1 MSKRFF
7 SLLLTFVFCV
17 SFLPPTVFAEN
28 ESIAEVLQ
36 DEEVKTEEIAEQAQ
50 LAAEQEDA
58 PMTLAANADDEPT
71 GDGTVDNPYLIG
83 TLNELK
89 WFRDTVND
97 GKTDICAK
105 LTADIALD
113 SEWTPIG
120 TAAIPYIG
128 TFNGYG
134 YRITAKE
141 MTVDTQGWGLFGAI
155 GDGGTVQALTVS
167 INQLTVTVDAT
178 ESGVMAAKNAGT
190 IERCTVRINTK
201 LYFKACIGLI
211 AYQNSGTIENCWS
224 GTVANNTYNDNINAA
239 GIAYVNS
246 GTIKSCYYNGTG
258 RWRDYAVDYAITS
271 SLDAGIVEN
280 CYCYDTNLWRGDN
293 LYLDGKRNGI
303 TSVGDRERLA
313 TGEITWKLN
322 GSDNTKTEP
331 WRQDTQDANG
341 CPTLDASAGRVTK
354 NDDDTYTLET
364 LHAHRVNGVLEDFTA
379 LADNLSGSGN
389 YYLEADTV
397 LGGIWTIT
405 GDAVLCL
412 NGKTL
417 TTAENANI
425 VVQDGGTLTLLLHD
439 KKTTDSAITG
449 TGGSCITVSG
459 GKLIMQDGAIT
470 NAGGT
475 GVTLEGGSFDMQGG
489 EISGCTTG
497 VSVTGGT
504 LTLSGSTKVINNPA
518 DDATDKQ
525 NILLAQNQK
534 ISFGELNAEARFG
547 ISVAGQDGLTDRVT
561 VTDENGGKYFSQLV
575 ADGFKED
582 GTGFELYLSDDGTAV
597 TLGKQNVHTHCV
609 CGTEYTNQGHTVH
622 SDVTFLPWTGT
633 DSLPREGNYYLTRNV
648 TLANFAYLMDAN
660 ICLNGY
666 TVTVSDGARIQA
678 GANGYD
684 NKKGSL
690 TDCSGKGTIT
700 GRCIYI
706 MSGSTINLYS
716 GTLNGTWVEISSTG
730 GGTFNMYGGKIT
742 NNKTTGAAVDGQNG
756 KQITINMYG
765 GEISGNQNTSEEES
779 ASGGGVYVG
788 QGNQFNMYGGTITG
802 NSAKNGGGVRIA
814 DAGNYGSGTF
824 TMQGGKISGN
834 TATGKGGGVY
844 VGGAFNLSGDA
855 EIQGNTVNNSK
866 NNVYL
871 PGGKTITIIG
881 EPLQTIGV
889 TTSATPADG
898 KPVTIAK
905 GGTDV
910 TLDERYK
917 DRFTPDADDTYRV
930 NLNGNTLELSV
941 QPHEHSVSDG
951 ENDVIW
957 QPIDSEEALRG
968 ITEVT
973 EGSCYYYLTDNITL
987 NNTTW
992 TPPDGM
998 VLDLNGK
1005 NITMATDAVNTITVG
1020 ENVNFTLTDCK
1031 GGGENYGSI
1040 MHYKPD
1046 NATKPRMS
1054 GCGVYVSAEGHFTMY
1069 DGRIGGNQ
1077 NSGHGGGVYVA
1088 EGATFDMYGGE
1099 IGGNIASL
1107 SASNGGGIWTTGKT
1121 TIGGN
1126 AKIIGNSAQTAGGV
1140 YVNGGTLTLKDSAE
1154 VTSNRAT
1161 NSRNGIFVGAGGKLC
1176 VSGSVCVTGNL
1187 NNNMGNNVYLQESG
1201 SSVTPISV
1209 VGALTADARIDVSVP
1224 DGVLKS
1230 INDDNFVPIAEADT
1244 KGWIQDS
1251 SFIGENDSAHKVI
1264 VSDGGK
1270 IAQLGTHSHKWVYT
1284 ASSDGL
1290 SITAKC
1296 SNENCTADGGS
1307 VTIAP
1312 PDKSKLTYDGN
1323 GKAATLTG
1331 KLKTGVVPKIT
1342 YEVKEIGQPF
1352 VALLPEGSV
1361 PKNAGYYKAAITV
1374 EDVTASVEYRIE
1386 KAKLEIS
1393 DFKFIPPES
1402 LTYDGTTKFAKITSD
1417 KIDSKY
1423 ITVTYWYPKDET
1435 GKGGGSAFDPKDV
1448 GTYVVKIWVSENTNY
1463 DAIQNAIGDEDNWK
1477 FTISPSDDYTVNVP
1491 ESWTDSEKPIK
1502 VIEGSI
1508 FNTAIYAITQNEAV
1522 TVTATGVNGE
1532 KIVGRVDW
1540 YTDEACTQS
1549 VDRSKMIDGAAGTT
1563 VKLYWK
1569 FAFSDD
1575 SQKKNFGITEDKT
1588 GSVDVIIK
1596 EGEKQDLAFY
1606 DAGGVKTTGSIAKYG
1621 GYPIRIRV
1629 SNKTLNGGKV
1639 TCESSKPRV
1648 ATIAVDTDGYATV
1661 TICGVGTTTIT
1672 ATADMVPGLYAKT
1685 TATYTLTVE
1694 KGVWGEWVQVG
1705 MPTASI
1711 YNEKPQTPELSGY
1724 NSGDYSVVTFL
1735 YSDTEAAVGSSKYKI
1750 WDIDN
1755 PPQLNAGTYYMY
1767 AIIGETA
1774 NYNAFVTEIYPFEVL
1789 KAFAVKDRP
1798 TNLTAVYGQKL
1809 SDIELINPEGNAPGT
1824 WSWINGSESVGDAS
1838 ATAKIFKARFTPD
1851 DTDNYEIED
1860 EVELKV
1866 TVNKAAAPA
1875 VTDGSLTVTNDV
1887 EETYSFDLASL
1898 LPQLNYGTITYGTPT
1913 FTGTDGYYNGGAKIE
1928 NGKLSL
1934 LILANAVTQEGKIGE
1949 VKVSVTTD
1957 NYETVTLTV
1966 NVYAKNK
1973 SISHSGG
1980 GTTRYTVSF
1989 ETNGGSRTA
1998 SERVKRNGTLTEPT
2012 APTKDGFDFAGWYA
2026 DKELKEKYDFSAKV
2040 TKSMTLYAA
2049 WTEKDNSVNQ
2059 IILTIG
2065 EKSAQVFGQIKTNDV
2080 APKIVNDRTM
2090 LPARFVAE
2098 NLGADVSWDDEKE
2111 LVTIKGKNLKTS
2123 EDITILIYI
2132 GSDSAYV
2139 NGREVKLDSAAFV
2152 ENDRTYT
2159 PIRFISEEL
2168 GAGVEWIENEQKVVI
2183 TK

>member
-7 SLLLTFVFCV
+7 SLLMAFVFCV
-17 SFLPPTVFAEN
+17 SFLPTAVLAE
-28 ESIAEVLQ
+28 EAS
-36 DEEVKTEEIAEQAQ
+36 
-50 LAAEQEDA
+50 AAQEDA

-167 INQLTVTVDAT
+167 INQLTVTVGAT

-211 AYQNSGTIENCWS
+211 AYQNSGTIESCQGDMARS
-224 GTVANNTYNDNINAA
+224 GSYDGNNINTA

-280 CYCYDTNLWRGDN
+280 CYCYDTNLLQGDN
-293 LYLDGKRNGI
+293 LYLDGERNGI
-303 TSVGDRERLA
+303 TSVGDRKRLA

-364 LHAHRVNGVLEDFTA
+364 LHAHRVNGVLEDFTV

-575 ADGFKED
+575 ADVFKED

-609 CGTEYTNQGHTVH
+609 CGTEYTNQGHTAH

-648 TLANFAYLMDAN
+648 TLAKFAYLMDAN

-678 GANGYD
+678 GANGYE
-684 NKKGSL
+684 KGSL

-814 DAGNYGSGTF
+814 DAGNYGSGNF

-917 DRFTPDADDTYRV
+917 DRFTPDADYTYRV

-1054 GCGVYVSAEGHFTMY
+1054 GCGVYVSAKGHFTMY
-1069 DGRIGGNQ
+1069 DGSIGGNQ

-1088 EGATFDMYGGE
+1088 EGAAFDMYGGE

-1121 TIGGN
+1121 AIGGN

-1154 VTSNRAT
+1154 VTGNRAT

-1176 VSGSVCVTGNL
+1176 VSGSVRVTGNL

-1230 INDDNFVPIAEADT
+1230 INDDNFVPIAEAGT
-1244 KGWIQDS
+1244 EGWIRDN
-1251 SFIGENDSAHKVI
+1251 SFIGENDGAHPVI
-1264 VSDGGK
+1264 VSKDGK
-1270 IAQLGTHSHKWVYT
+1270 TAQLGTHPHNWVYT
-1284 ASSDGL
+1284 ASPDGL
-1290 SITAKC
+1290 SITADC
-1296 SNENCTADGGS
+1296 SNERCTADGGS

-1312 PDKSKLTYDGN
+1312 PDKSKLTYDGTP
-1323 GKAATLTG
+1323 KEATLTG
-1331 KLKTGVVPKIT
+1331 EFKTGVVPKIT
-1342 YEVKEIGQPF
+1342 YEVKEIGHPF

-1374 EDVTASVEYRIE
+1374 EGVTASVEYRIE

-1402 LTYDGTTKFAKITSD
+1402 LTYDGTTKFAKVTSD

-1435 GKGGGSAFDPKDV
+1435 GKGGGFAFDPKDV

-1491 ESWTDSEKPIK
+1491 ESWTDVEKPIE

-1508 FNTAIYAITQNEAV
+1508 FNTAIVAITQNYAV
-1522 TVTATGVNGE
+1522 TVTATGVNDE
-1532 KIVGRVDW
+1532 KIVGSIDW
-1540 YTDEACTQS
+1540 YTDEACTQP
-1549 VDRSKMIDGAAGTT
+1549 VDRTKMIDGAAGTI

-1588 GSVDVIIK
+1588 GSVDVVIK
-1596 EGEKQDLAFY
+1596 EGEKQELAFY
-1606 DAGGVKTTGSIAKYG
+1606 DAGGVKTTGSTAKYG

-1629 SNKTLNGGKV
+1629 SNNTINGGKV
-1639 TCESSKPRV
+1639 TCENSEPKV
-1648 ATIAVDTDGYATV
+1648 ATIDVGDGGYSTV

-1694 KGVWGEWVQVG
+1694 KGVWGESV
-1705 MPTASI
+1705 TAAMRSYVYGDTLTNPSLFNYKGDDNDVTYYYGTTKDI
-1711 YNEKPQTPELSGY
+1711 
-1724 NSGDYSVVTFL
+1724 NSGEW
-1735 YSDTEAAVGSSKYKI
+1735 TE
-1750 WDIDN
+1750 WNLDN
-1755 PPQLNAGTYYMY
+1755 PPKLDAGDYYIHAKLKESEHY
-1767 AIIGETA
+1767 KAYTTT
-1774 NYNAFVTEIYPFEVL
+1774 VSPFKVY
-1789 KAFAVKDRP
+1789 KAFPNWNAPVGV
-1798 TNLTAVYGQKL
+1798 TAKYGQKL
-1809 SDIELINPEGNAPGT
+1809 SDIQLVNPEGTTPGT
-1824 WSWINGSESVGDAS
+1824 WSWMNGEESVGDVS
-1838 ATAKIFKARFTPD
+1838 NDAKTFKAKFTPD
-1851 DTDNYEIED
+1851 DTKNYEIFENIGI
-1860 EVELKV
+1860 EV
-1866 TVNKAAAPA
+1866 TVNKADAPA

-1898 LPQLNYGTITYGTPT
+1898 LPQLNYGTITYGTPL

-1934 LILANAVTQEGKIGE
+1934 PILANAVTQEGKIGE